1 MYFIQEQLLFF
12 IAIGLVLFVP
22 GLVLLR
28 SFFKHSFTLL
38 ELFVFAVPASI
49 AIVNFLMIL
58 LGRSGIKLTAFSI
71 IASICFFAIATYLL
85 PRMLSYTSPSKNTAE
100 KKSSDE
106 FTTNQ
111 GRLIILILVLTLF
124 IKTVYLSQVILPTA
138 TDLGHHMY
146 WSKTIA
152 VTGELPQYVERNII
166 QSTTD
171 NGTYTLGT
179 PTPIDD
185 FIIGEHLIFAAIA
198 LIAGLDFISGFPAIT
213 LLLINIFS
221 LLAVFL
227 FTLRIFSTSPL
238 SKQTTASGKTI
249 AIITLFVLGPLYTLA
264 SPQAKFVSGG
274 VIGNTMGNL
283 FIPVILYCYWRALQ
297 EKSSTFLTLA
307 FFLTFG
313 LAYIHHL
320 STLVFLFIFFFT
332 LITFSLLHLKTLRTH
347 ITQWIT
353 LICRPAPLLF
363 ALTAII
369 FFFFVLAPSYADPK
383 SLHTALGAPTKATR
397 AGLTFLQFTF
407 STGEGR
413 LGLGLVGLLTL
424 LVFQFRK
431 KIKVQ
436 EASYAIA
443 FLFAWGFSLLIMSL
457 RPQWLFLDIP
467 SNRISTYAVFPFA
480 ILSALVLTQLFSGLS
495 LRRSAATAAIPN
507 KKTETKILGLPL
519 CQLANRNDSLLVSG
533 FIILITFFIVGG
545 FSDNAQSLLGK
556 TKAQEAIET
565 YHVSDYLASHNQPSD
580 LILKDHNYIVA
591 DSWMKLSFLQGY
603 TYPLSR
609 GYFKRYEDETKPREQ
624 CTLWMIAVPNSDK
637 GQKCFE
643 DTGTN
648 IVVVNPHFDSTQFK
662 KSDEFSSVYQSNDIA
677 VYIKK

>member
-1 MYFIQEQLLFF
+1 MHFIQQQFFFF
-12 IAIGLVLFVP
+12 IAIFLVLFLP

-28 SFFKHSFTLL
+28 SFFKDSFTSL
-38 ELFVFAVPASI
+38 ELFVFSLPVSI
-49 AIVNFLMIL
+49 ATTNFLMII
-58 LGRSGIKLTAFSI
+58 LGKSGIRLTAFSI
-71 IASICFFAIATYLL
+71 ILTILLACGVFFA
-85 PRMLSYTSPSKNTAE
+85 LSKLFRKQLAVNNDHKQPSSNF
-100 KKSSDE
+100 SR
-106 FTTNQ
+106 NQ
-111 GRLIILILVLTLF
+111 GTLIILILVLTIF

-152 VTGELPQYVERNII
+152 VTGELPQYVEQNII
-166 QSTTD
+166 QK
-171 NGTYTLGT
+171 NGIYKLGT

-198 LIAGLDFISGFPAIT
+198 LITGLDFISGFPAII
-213 LLLINIFS
+213 LFLVNIFS
-221 LLAVFL
+221 LLAIFL
-227 FTLRIFSTSPL
+227 FVLRAFSSQTLSQ
-238 SKQTTASGKTI
+238 QTGVSGKTV
-249 AIITLFVLGPLYTLA
+249 ALITLFVLGPLYTLA

-283 FIPVILYCYWRALQ
+283 FIPVVLYCYWRALQ
-297 EKSSTFLTLA
+297 EKSSKFLTLA

-320 STLVFLFIFFFT
+320 STLVFLFILIFT
-332 LITFSLLHLKTLRTH
+332 IIIFSTFHIKTIHTHFAEWIKLFLK
-347 ITQWIT
+347 
-353 LICRPAPLLF
+353 PAPIIL
-363 ALTAII
+363 AIAAII

-383 SLHTALGAPTKATR
+383 SLNTALGAPTKATR
-397 AGLTFLQFTF
+397 TGLTFLQFTF

-424 LVFQFRK
+424 LFFQLQKRIASK
-431 KIKVQ
+431 
-436 EASYAIA
+436 EAPYAIA
-443 FLFAWGFSLLIMSL
+443 FFFAWGFSLLIMSL

-467 SNRISTYAVFPFA
+467 SNRISSYAIFPFA
-480 ILSALVLTQLFSGLS
+480 ILSALAFAQLFSTKQQAARNTLS
-495 LRRSAATAAIPN
+495 VSAF
-507 KKTETKILGLPL
+507 L
-519 CQLANRNDSLLVSG
+519 
-533 FIILITFFIVGG
+533 IIFTFFIVGG
-545 FSDNAQSLLGK
+545 FYDNSQSLLSK

-565 YHVSDYLASHNQPSD
+565 YHVSDYLVRHNQSSD

-624 CTLWMIAVPNSDK
+624 CTLWMIAVPNTDK

-648 IVVVNPHFDSTQFK
+648 IVVVNPHFDSAQFK
-662 KSDEFSSVYQSNDIA
+662 KSGNFSSIYQSDDIA
-677 VYIKK
+677 VFIKK